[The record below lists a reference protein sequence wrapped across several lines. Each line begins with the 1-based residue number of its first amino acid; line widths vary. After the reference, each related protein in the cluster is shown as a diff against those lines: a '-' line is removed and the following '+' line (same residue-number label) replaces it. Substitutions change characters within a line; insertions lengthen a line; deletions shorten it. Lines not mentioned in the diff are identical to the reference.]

1 MASQLKPWLF
11 FYLCEKF
18 RDIYIQYLSY
28 CFYLN
33 VCCRTNLPLQFGQ
46 AARINVHTL
55 ELHAGNQLML
65 LHSPHLSQALHIC
78 AALCVV
84 EWQTTTLEVNDGLI
98 MGRCGLIKK
107 RTLSSPMSKIQYC
120 EYTTFLC
127 FNKIRINCISGQFTY
142 KNMKGAKQFVDLVQS
157 NINN

>member
-1 MASQLKPWLF
+1 MKIRQNFILAYLIPLILAVLF
-11 FYLCEKF
+11 VITGISGKSVGAA
-18 RDIYIQYLSY
+18 I
-28 CFYLN
+28 
-33 VCCRTNLPLQFGQ
+33 FGL
-46 AARINVHTL
+46 I
-55 ELHAGNQLML
+55 
-65 LHSPHLSQALHIC
+65 I

-120 EYTTFLC
+120 KYTTFLC